1 MDNKIAAIIAV
12 CAVVI
17 VMGGAILALS
27 LGGFEVSNDND
38 YVIYDGNGQKTTNG
52 ETSMKSTSTEVLGGN
67 LFDATSKYFLIW
79 NTKADGTGTSYV
91 PSSEVKL
98 GTKLYAIW
106 GDHKLDA
113 SGLMVTAAFNGLQLG
128 AYDDISGKDTTR
140 QITLPMGL
148 SNKGEVTIIIS
159 GWKSVEKTGDYTL
172 SGTTPHG
179 LVPIDII
186 LKVEGATASSLN
198 VNGNM
203 AFLTMTY
210 NSDVTVSCS

>member
-1 MDNKIAAIIAV
+1 MDNKIAGIIAV

-38 YVIYDGNGQKTTNG
+38 YVIYDGTGQKTTNG

-79 NTKADGTGTSYV
+79 NTKADGTGTNYV

-113 SGLMVTAAFNGLQLG
+113 SSLMVTAVFNGLQLG
-128 AYDDISGKDTTR
+128 AYDDISGTGTTR

-148 SNKGEVTIIIS
+148 SNKGEVTIVIS
-159 GWKSVEKTGDYTL
+159 GWTTVEKVGDYAL
-172 SGTTPHG
+172 SGTTPYG
-179 LVPIDII
+179 SASLSMT
-186 LKVEGATASSLN
+186 VEGATGSSLS
-198 VNGNM
+198 VSGNN
-203 AFLTMTY
+203 AYLKITY
-210 NSDVTVSCS
+210 SGDVTVS